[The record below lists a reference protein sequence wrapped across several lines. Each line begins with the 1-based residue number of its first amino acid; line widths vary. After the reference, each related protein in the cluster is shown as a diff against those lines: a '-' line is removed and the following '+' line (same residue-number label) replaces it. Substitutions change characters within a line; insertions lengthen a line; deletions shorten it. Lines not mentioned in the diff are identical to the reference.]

1 LNIFATLSSKNNTM
15 FGQKEFEK
23 LFTAYYRP
31 LCLFALNFTG
41 SHEAAED
48 IVQQL
53 FTELWERS
61 RAGTPAVTYWKPY
74 LYTAVKN
81 RCLKVA
87 RDEKRLPLARVEADV
102 PDDGDE
108 DSRQAEREE
117 ALWRWI
123 DELPPARRQILLMAK
138 QERMSY
144 KEIATRLRLS
154 EKTVE
159 NQLGRALKSLREKGR
174 RLYLF
179 FFG

>member
-1 LNIFATLSSKNNTM
+1 
-15 FGQKEFEK
+15 
-23 LFTAYYRP
+23 
-31 LCLFALNFTG
+31 LNFTG
-41 SHEAAED
+41 SYEAAED

-61 RAGTPAVTYWKPY
+61 RGEAPAVNCWKSY

-81 RCLKVA
+81 RCVKFLQA
-87 RDEKRLPLARVEADV
+87 EKRLPVEHGVHDV
-102 PDDGDE
+102 ASEEGE
-108 DSRQAEREE
+108 IRQVEREE

-123 DELPPARRQILLMAK
+123 DELPPARRRILLMAK

-144 KEIATRLRLS
+144 REIAARLHLS

-159 NQLGRALKSLREKGR
+159 NQLGKALKSLREKGR
-174 RLYLF
+174 RFYLF